1 MKKNTKSGSN
11 LQRKSIRLADKPW
24 KRRMKVTVA
33 LIQIP
38 KLQRNQ
44 GKKAKA
50 PEGGS
55 SRSKSSSKS
64 RTKKVPD
71 SLVQEEVTE
80 LGHAGICVR
89 ICQHMRKTSPIM
101 KNILVEKDG
110 KTEFM
115 LENINI
121 NCSYMYDEF
130 EGEIADTIFENTT
143 SESAHGISE

>member
-1 MKKNTKSGSN
+1 LKAPYESDSSPDSNSKTPKKP
-11 LQRKSIRLADKPW
+11 RK
-24 KRRMKVTVA
+24 
-33 LIQIP
+33 
-38 KLQRNQ
+38 
-44 GKKAKA
+44 KKAKA

-55 SRSKSSSKS
+55 LRSKSSSKS

-71 SLVQEEVTE
+71 SLVQEEVAE

-89 ICQHMRKTSPIM
+89 ICQHMRRTSPIM